1 MKVDYEYITSNPI
14 QHNPNYN
21 NLSTWRSQYS
31 GSSSFV
37 RRTLSG
43 SPDRFRE
50 LSLRDAKLRPQIWV
64 STPTVRCTD
73 GSVFVSLPSTATL
86 RVSVGSV
93 VQYPY

>member
-1 MKVDYEYITSNPI
+1 MKIAYAKVDYEYITLNPI
-14 QHNPNYN
+14 QHNP
-21 NLSTWRSQYS
+21 STWRSQYS
-31 GSSSFV
+31 GSSSLV
-37 RRTLSG
+37 KRTLSG

-86 RVSVGSV
+86 RVSVGV
-93 VQYPY
+93 